1 MRNRRFF
8 LALAIPV
15 FLTASLVAA
24 LVIRAPRVSAALVD
38 LMGEAGQKIPRF
50 LREDAATQVS
60 IIASSCDAEK
70 AARVA
75 ARLGTSPAAS
85 SVSPDALAFIRAA
98 RGGLVSREMARLLET
113 PAGRA
118 TIAKRAMRRLFSSPV
133 PPVLGV
139 ADDPF
144 FLTDSFL
151 LSLGARPAD
160 VKTRP
165 DGLLSRTTNGVTSV
179 LSTRRLEK
187 DVAENLD
194 KTIAFCEDLRR
205 ERERAE
211 EEGVEVVFAGAAV
224 HTAESAARS
233 RTEINVLTFF
243 SLTFI
248 ALLALVVFRSWRWIP
263 LLLLSLAVAALSGAL
278 ALVLLFRD
286 LHVMTFVM
294 GTTVLGLVIDY
305 SFHFLLAPAT
315 DKPIKSLVI
324 SFLTT
329 EMSLV
334 PLMLSAVPLLAQSAI
349 FLGVGLF
356 AALAYVLSTYPRT
369 AVQTPCVSLPTLSSR
384 TTKSVRILLAILF
397 VACMAGI
404 LKTSVR
410 TEMTALYRPSVTL
423 AAAERLRASFGSF
436 DVTRVPSDAARRAT
450 SANVKRLYDEQGPA
464 LAKALSLPALALP
477 PEPTATPLRPQELLA
492 QIFGDWTAA
501 ALKSLVFAILA
512 LFLALLVLCRAR
524 AVRLFLPSLIAC
536 LSVAGLLGWRGES
549 VNLFHLLAFFL
560 LLGMGVDYA
569 VFLQSGE
576 RTSWRSAWS
585 ALLTSLAGFGA
596 LAFVSFPVV
605 ASFGFVL
612 GVGLPIAFA
621 AAWLFAP
628 PPSNARHE
636 SVEKGA
642 SPLGL
647 EILFLFYRIAG
658 LRVLHILSALTGAS
672 LWLFSPSI
680 RRASPS
686 LRKVVLF
693 TRSLADK
700 LVVMANGKDLPKVE
714 IDPASPDAA
723 AFLDDVQRGA
733 GVFVLSSHVG
743 TIEVLTA
750 LGACSR
756 VFHAWMDVART
767 SVFNRFYLRH
777 AARARVVIHPI
788 SSFHMG
794 TVFEAGDV
802 LDAGDCLVMAGDRGD
817 GAFRFAAAL
826 GHRVYFVACILE
838 KGGLYRAIVRRLP
851 DTHAAM
857 KVAYDEI
864 VATLVREHPEQA
876 YTWA

>member
-1 MRNRRFF
+1 MRNRRLF
-8 LALAIPV
+8 LALAVPV
-15 FLTASLVAA
+15 LLAASLAVALA
-24 LVIRAPRVSAALVD
+24 VRAPRVSAALLD
-38 LMGEAGQKIPRF
+38 LMGEAGHQIPRF
-50 LREDAATQVS
+50 LRDDAATRVWV
-60 IIASSCDAEK
+60 IASSCDAEA

-75 ARLGTSPAAS
+75 SRLGTSPSAAS
-85 SVSPDALAFIRAA
+85 ISPDALAFIRAA
-98 RGGLVSREMARLLET
+98 RGGLVSREMASLLET

-160 VKTRP
+160 VETRS
-165 DGLLSRTTNGVTSV
+165 DGLLARTTNGVTYV

-187 DVAENLD
+187 DVAESLD
-194 KTIAFCEDLRR
+194 KTIAFCESLGR
-205 ERERAE
+205 EKGKAA
-211 EEGVEVVFAGAAV
+211 EEGVNVVFAGAAV

-233 RTEINVLTFF
+233 RTEINILTTF
-243 SLTFI
+243 SLAFI

-263 LLLLSLAVAALSGAL
+263 LLLLSLAVAALAGAL

-305 SFHFLLAPAT
+305 SFHFLLAPAN
-315 DKPIKSLVI
+315 DKPLKSLVV

-334 PLMLSAVPLLAQSAI
+334 PLMLSAVPILAQSAI
-349 FLGVGLF
+349 FLGVGLL
-356 AALAYVLSTYPRT
+356 AALAYVLSAYPRE
-369 AVQTPCVSLPTLSSR
+369 AALSPCAPTLALSPRGR
-384 TTKSVRILLAILF
+384 TGIKILLATLF
-397 VACMAGI
+397 VAFMWGA

-410 TEMTALYRPSVTL
+410 TEMTALYKPSVAL

-436 DVTRVPSDAARRAT
+436 DVTALPSDASRRAIA
-450 SANVKRLYDEQGPA
+450 ANVKRLYAEQGAA
-464 LAKALSLPALALP
+464 LAKALSLPTLTLP
-477 PEPTATPLRPQELLA
+477 PEPTATPLRPQELLS
-492 QIFGDWTAA
+492 QIFGAWTTS
-501 ALKSLVFAILA
+501 ALKSLAFSLLA

-549 VNLFHLLAFFL
+549 VNLFHLLAMFL

-576 RTSWRSAWS
+576 RASWRSAWS

-605 ASFGFVL
+605 AAFGFVL
-612 GVGLPIAFA
+612 GLGLPIAFA

-628 PPSNARHE
+628 APRAAKVAN
-636 SVEKGA
+636 VEKGA

-647 EILFLFYRIAG
+647 EILFLFYRLAG
-658 LRVLHILSALTGAS
+658 LRVLHVLSAVTGF
-672 LWLFSPSI
+672 LIWLFSPSV

-686 LRKVVLF
+686 LRKVVFF

-700 LVVMANGKDLPKVE
+700 LVVMADGKDLPKVAV
-714 IDPASPDAA
+714 DPAAPDAA
-723 AFLDDVQRGA
+723 AFLDNVRNGA

-756 VFHAWMDVART
+756 VFHAWMDIART

-788 SSFHMG
+788 SSFNMG
-794 TVFEAGDV
+794 TVFEAGDC

-826 GHRVYFVACILE
+826 GHRVYFVACVLE
-838 KGGLYRAIVRRLP
+838 KDGAYRVLIRRLP
-851 DTHAAM
+851 DAHEAM
-857 KVAYDEI
+857 KKEYDKI
-864 VATLVREHPEQA
+864 VAALKQEHPEQS